1 MQIAFSM
8 KFTGILV
15 AAIVV
20 AMLVAGCSGSIK
32 ERRTIDYK
40 SAGRLPPLEV
50 PPDLVTPRNSERY
63 NIPPEEGA
71 TFSDYTRQRD
81 AARNGPQETEIL
93 PAEPGMQ
100 VERDGSFRWLTINAE
115 PDELWQPLR
124 EFWQET
130 GFLIAYEIPEA
141 GIMETD
147 WAENR
152 AKVPLGA
159 IRTWV
164 KSVFDSAY
172 SYPERDKFRTRIERS
187 DKPGYSEIYIS
198 HRAMYEVLTK
208 EGRSQESTIWQV
220 RPTDPELEAEMLYR
234 LMARLGGTQEQ
245 IQQARVSP
253 PPPPRATLSRSENL
267 EYLEIRDPF
276 DQAWR
281 RVGLALDRVG
291 FTVEDR
297 DRAQGVYFV
306 RYNDPDA
313 ETKKSGIGR
322 LAFWRDGEA
331 VDTQYHIRVSGADDG
346 SEVSEVRVQDS
357 DGQTVASS
365 TASRILALL
374 QDELK

>member
-1 MQIAFSM
+1 MA
-8 KFTGILV
+8 
-15 AAIVV
+15 V
-20 AMLVAGCSGSIK
+20 AMIVAGCSGSIN
-32 ERRTIDYK
+32 ERRKIDYK

-50 PPDLVTPRNSERY
+50 PPDLVTPTNSERY
-63 NIPPEEGA
+63 NVPPEEGA
-71 TFSDYTRQRD
+71 TFSDYRRARD
-81 AARNGPQETEIL
+81 AARKGELDTSIL
-93 PAEPGMQ
+93 SEAPGMQ
-100 VERDGSFRWLTINAE
+100 VVRDGAYRWLTINAE
-115 PDELWQPLR
+115 PEELWQPLR

-172 SYPERDKFRTRIERS
+172 SYPERDKFRTRVERG

-234 LMARLGGTQEQ
+234 LMARLGGEQEQ
-245 IQQARVSP
+245 IQQARAAP
-253 PPPPRATLSRSENL
+253 PPPARATLSRSENL
-267 EYLEIRDPF
+267 EYLELRDPF
-276 DQAWR
+276 DLAWR

-313 ETKKSGIGR
+313 ENEKSGIGR
-322 LAFWRDGEA
+322 LAFWRDDEA
-331 VDTQYHIRVSGADDG
+331 GDTQYSIRVTGVDDG
-346 SEVSEVRVQDS
+346 SEASEVRVQDS
-357 DGQTVASS
+357 EGATVGSS

-374 QDELK
+374 QDELR

>member
-1 MQIAFSM
+1 MRSI
-8 KFTGILV
+8 GIV

-20 AMLVAGCSGSIK
+20 AMLVAGCSGSIS
-32 ERRTIDYK
+32 ERRKIDYK

-50 PPDLVTPRNSERY
+50 PPDLVTPRNSERF
-63 NIPPEEGA
+63 NVPPEEGS
-71 TFSDYTRQRD
+71 TFSDYTRERD
-81 AARNGPQETEIL
+81 AARSGEQDTSIL

-100 VERDGSFRWLTINAE
+100 VVRDGTFRWLTINAE

-159 IRTWV
+159 VRSWV

-172 SYPERDKFRTRIERS
+172 SYPERDKFRTRVERG

-208 EGRSQESTIWQV
+208 QGRSQESTIWQV

-234 LMARLGGTQEQ
+234 LMARLGGTQQE
-245 IQQARVSP
+245 IQQARVAP
-253 PPPPRATLSRSENL
+253 PPPPRATLNRVENL
-267 EYLEIRDPF
+267 DYLEIRDPF
-276 DQAWR
+276 DEAWR

-297 DRAQGVYFV
+297 DREQGVYFV

-313 ETKKSGIGR
+313 ENSKGGIGR
-322 LAFWRDGEA
+322 LAFWRDDDF
-331 VDTQYHIRVSGADDG
+331 VDTQYHILVTGVDDVDDG
-346 SEVSEVRVQDS
+346 SEVSEIRVQDAE
-357 DGQTVASS
+357 GETIASS

>member
-1 MQIAFSM
+1 
-8 KFTGILV
+8 
-15 AAIVV
+15 
-20 AMLVAGCSGSIK
+20 
-32 ERRTIDYK
+32 
-40 SAGRLPPLEV
+40 
-50 PPDLVTPRNSERY
+50 
-63 NIPPEEGA
+63 
-71 TFSDYTRQRD
+71 
-81 AARNGPQETEIL
+81 
-93 PAEPGMQ
+93 
-100 VERDGSFRWLTINAE
+100 
-115 PDELWQPLR
+115 
-124 EFWQET
+124 
-130 GFLIAYEIPEA
+130 
-141 GIMETD
+141 
-147 WAENR
+147 
-152 AKVPLGA
+152 
-159 IRTWV
+159 
-164 KSVFDSAY
+164 
-172 SYPERDKFRTRIERS
+172 
-187 DKPGYSEIYIS
+187 
-198 HRAMYEVLTK
+198 MYEVLTK

-313 ETKKSGIGR
+313 DTKKSGIGR
-322 LAFWRDGEA
+322 LAFWRDGDA

-346 SEVSEVRVQDS
+346 SEVSEVRVQDT

>member
-1 MQIAFSM
+1 MRSR
-8 KFTGILV
+8 GILV
-15 AAIVV
+15 AVSVA
-20 AMLVAGCSGSIK
+20 AMLIAGCSGSIS
-32 ERRTIDYK
+32 ERRKIDYQ

-50 PPDLVTPRNSERY
+50 PPDLATPRNSERY
-63 NIPPEEGA
+63 NVPPEDGA

-81 AARNGPQETEIL
+81 AARGGEDTSIL
-93 PAEPGMQ
+93 PTEAGMK
-100 VERDGSFRWLTINAE
+100 VEREGVFRWLKIKAE
-115 PDELWQPLR
+115 PEELWQPLR

-159 IRTWV
+159 VRTFI

-172 SYPERDKFRTRIERS
+172 SYPERDRFRTRVERS
-187 DKPGYSEIYIS
+187 DEPGYSEIYIS
-198 HRAMYEVLTK
+198 HRAMYEVVIQV
-208 EGRSQESTIWQV
+208 GRNQGEQTLWQV

-234 LMARLGGTQEQ
+234 LMAQLGGTQEQ
-245 IQQARVSP
+245 IQQAKNSP
-253 PPPPRATLSRSENL
+253 APPPRATLSRSQNL
-267 EYLEIRDPF
+267 EFLEVRDPF
-276 DQAWR
+276 DKAWR

-313 ETKKSGIGR
+313 ENKKKGIGR
-322 LAFWRDGEA
+322 LAFWRDA
-331 VDTQYHIRVSGADDG
+331 DNADTQYHIQVSGANDDRK
-346 SEVSEVRVQDS
+346 VSEVRVQDAE
-357 DGQTVASS
+357 GQTVASS

-374 QDELK
+374 QQELK

>member
-1 MQIAFSM
+1 M
-8 KFTGILV
+8 KLTGIFVSAVV
-15 AAIVV
+15 A
-20 AMLVAGCSGSIK
+20 AMLVAGCSGSVS
-32 ERRTIDYK
+32 ERRKIDYK

-50 PPDLVTPRNSERY
+50 PPDLVTPQKSERF
-63 NIPPEEGA
+63 NVPAGDGA
-71 TFSDYTRQRD
+71 TFSDYSAERD
-81 AARNGPQETEIL
+81 AVRSGARDDSIL
-93 PAEPGMQ
+93 PEQPGMR
-100 VERDGSFRWLTINAE
+100 VERDGNFRWLRVDIE

-130 GFLIAYEIPEA
+130 GFLIAVEVPEA

-152 AKVPLGA
+152 AKVPLRGFRKA
-159 IRTWV
+159 M

-172 SYPERDKFRTRIERS
+172 SYPERDKFRTRVERS
-187 DKPGYSEIYIS
+187 AVPGYSEIYIS

-208 EGRSQESTIWQV
+208 EGRSQESTMWQV

-234 LMARLGGTQEQ
+234 LMARLGGSQEQ
-245 IQQARVSP
+245 IEQARIAP
-253 PPPPRATLSRSENL
+253 PPPPRAELSSSENFQFL
-267 EYLEIRDPF
+267 ELRDPF
-276 DQAWR
+276 DRAWS

-297 DRAQGVYFV
+297 DREQGVYFV

-313 ETKKSGIGR
+313 NTKKSGLGR
-322 LAFWRDGEA
+322 LAFWRDSEV
-331 VDTQYHIRVSGADDG
+331 VDKQFHIRVIGAADG
-346 SEVSEVRVQDS
+346 SEVSEVRVQDAQ
-357 DGQTVASS
+357 GETLASS